1 MDRTALVRARP
12 TLADD
17 VPIALLVAVL
27 LLIGS
32 GVSLQDDFEIS
43 LAGRDG
49 WPSAPDRAALLLV
62 LSGSIPLLFRRRA
75 PLLVLAVTAAASLA
89 YQVAGH
95 RPEPLP
101 VGVLVALYTV
111 AVLRRPQIGLAAAT
125 VYLVAVTVTGLVG
138 WTALTDDQFYTD
150 LVCVVATVTVGY
162 GVALGRA
169 RTALAEQ
176 TAAELA
182 REQTN
187 RTRAAVAQEQAR
199 LAREVHDI
207 VAHDLSV
214 VVAQAGAARRVV
226 TSTPQTAATAL
237 ASIEVVGRDALDGLR
252 RLVTLLRTDLGQA
265 DRSPQPT
272 LDGLPWVLAQVQRA
286 GVPVDLSIRGRP
298 RGLSATVE
306 LNAYR
311 IVQEALTN
319 VLKHAGPARA
329 TVVLEYGED
338 HLGVEV
344 RDDGRGPAARPSAGY
359 GLVSMQQRAAMLGG
373 TLTAGPAG
381 ARGFRVWARLPLT
394 GADRRDDDS
403 PAPASGADAMSRPV
417 AQGAP

>member
-1 MDRTALVRARP
+1 VDRTALLRARP

-17 VPIALLVAVL
+17 VPLALLVAVL

-32 GVSLQDDFEIS
+32 GVSLEDDFEIS

-49 WPSAPDRAALLLV
+49 WRAPDPAVVLLV
-62 LSGSIPLLFRRRA
+62 LGGSLPLAFRRRA
-75 PLLVLAVTAAASLA
+75 PLVVLAVTAAASMA

-111 AVLRRPQIGLAAAT
+111 AVVRRPQICLM
-125 VYLVAVTVTGLVG
+125 AVTVYVVAFTVAALAG
-138 WTALTDDQFYTD
+138 WTPLTDDQFYTD
-150 LVCVVATVTVGY
+150 LVSVVATVTVGY
-162 GVALGRA
+162 GVALGRT

-182 REQTN
+182 REQAN
-187 RTRAAVAQEQAR
+187 HTRAAVAQEQAR

-252 RLVTLLRTDLGQA
+252 RLVTLLRTDLGQP
-265 DRSPQPT
+265 DRSPQPM

-286 GVPVDLSIRGRP
+286 GVPVELSIRGRP

-344 RDDGRGPAARPSAGY
+344 RDDGRGRAARTSEGY

-373 TLTAGPAG
+373 TLTTGPAEG
-381 ARGFRVWARLPLT
+381 RGFRVSARLPLT
-394 GADRRDDDS
+394 GADRRADEL
-403 PAPASGADAMSRPV
+403 PAPAAGAEPMTHPV

>member
-1 MDRTALVRARP
+1 M
-12 TLADD
+12 
-17 VPIALLVAVL
+17 
-27 LLIGS
+27 
-32 GVSLQDDFEIS
+32 
-43 LAGRDG
+43 
-49 WPSAPDRAALLLV
+49 
-62 LSGSIPLLFRRRA
+62 
-75 PLLVLAVTAAASLA
+75 
-89 YQVAGH
+89 
-95 RPEPLP
+95 
-101 VGVLVALYTV
+101 GVLVALYTV
-111 AVLRRPQIGLAAAT
+111 AVLRRPLIGLAAAT

-252 RLVTLLRTDLGQA
+252 RLVTLLRTDPGQP

-344 RDDGRGPAARPSAGY
+344 RDDGRGRAARTAARLRPGQHAAARRDAGRDAD
-359 GLVSMQQRAAMLGG
+359 GRPRRG
-373 TLTAGPAG
+373 
-381 ARGFRVWARLPLT
+381 RGFRVWARLPLT